1 MINEDKLLL
10 RYKRFIYYY
19 INNGFNATQAY
30 MSSYKPKNSNVAGVE
45 GHRMLSKPKCLKV
58 LCDELDKAGLDI
70 NEQFIIQKVLEIINN
85 PKAKKGDILRAL
97 ELISRIKGYMKPDS
111 TRFVAVFTGL
121 EAKEQAIVKS
131 RLTQV
136 DA

>member
-1 MINEDKLLL
+1 MRDISS
-10 RYKRFIYYY
+10 
-19 INNGFNATQAY
+19 NALS
-30 MSSYKPKNSNVAGVE
+30 MSPFLAF
-45 GHRMLSKPKCLKV
+45 V

-111 TRFVAVFTGL
+111 TQSVAVFTGL
-121 EAKEQAIVKS
+121 EGREQAIVKD
-131 RLTQV
+131 RLSQPTQ
-136 DA
+136 

>member
-1 MINEDKLLL
+1 MISEDKLLL
-10 RYKRFIYYY
+10 RYKRFIYHY

-30 MSSYKPKNSNVAGVE
+30 MSSYKPKNANVAGVE

-58 LCDELDKAGLDI
+58 LCNELDKAGLDI

-97 ELISRIKGYMKPDS
+97 ELISRIKGYMKPDTTHS
-111 TRFVAVFTGL
+111 VAIFQGL
-121 EAKEQAIVKS
+121 EQQEQAIVKS
-131 RLTQV
+131 RLT
-136 DA
+136 

>member
-1 MINEDKLLL
+1 
-10 RYKRFIYYY
+10 
-19 INNGFNATQAY
+19 
-30 MSSYKPKNSNVAGVE
+30 
-45 GHRMLSKPKCLKV
+45 
-58 LCDELDKAGLDI
+58 
-70 NEQFIIQKVLEIINN
+70 VLEIINN